1 MGESE
6 RTALASPAAL
16 GARCSQR
23 ALLAKGVARKR
34 RCSQRALLAEHAARG
49 ARRCAAQNAHG
60 ARCYARGAYLI
71 RRAVTVP
78 ESARSSLLSE
88 LSLAACEARC
98 RRGALLAGHAAR
110 GARCSRNSG
119 LWLARPPLA
128 EHAAR
133 GARALIAKPA
143 ARGAPRLRN
152 MLLAGTVAVVQDA
165 PVACCARDEVLAE
178 RALATPAVRGARFW
192 RRPLFAEHFASGPR
206 CSRRTLPA
214 EDAARRTPLAEHAA
228 REARCRRSTLYAVH
242 AALGTLRTRST
253 TYSEN

>member
-1 MGESE
+1 MRFVGESE

-110 GARCSRNSG
+110 GARCSRTSG

-152 MLLAGTVAVVQDA
+152 MLLAGHGGRGAGCPCGMLRARRSARGARSSDA
-165 PVACCARDEVLAE
+165 RCSRSTL
-178 RALATPAVRGARFW
+178 LATPVVRGA
-192 RRPLFAEHFASGPR
+192 
-206 CSRRTLPA
+206 
-214 EDAARRTPLAEHAA
+214 
-228 REARCRRSTLYAVH
+228 
-242 AALGTLRTRST
+242 LR
-253 TYSEN
+253 